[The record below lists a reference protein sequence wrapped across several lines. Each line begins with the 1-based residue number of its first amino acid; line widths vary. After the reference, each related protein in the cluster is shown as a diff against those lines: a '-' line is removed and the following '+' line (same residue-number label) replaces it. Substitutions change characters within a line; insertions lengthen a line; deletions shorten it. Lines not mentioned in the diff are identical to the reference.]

1 MELNERKITFKMF
14 RLLGRSKGTESATE
28 CHRAGDIPGSELM
41 SLWEDGD
48 VVWKA
53 RERKG
58 KSRILKNI
66 IYMVKGRGKFIKEM
80 FRSIKWIENKRKKK
94 KGSL

>member
-1 MELNERKITFKMF
+1 MERNERKRTFKMF

-28 CHRAGDIPGSELM
+28 CHRAGDNPSSELM
-41 SLWEDGD
+41 SLRGDGD

-58 KSRILKNI
+58 ESRILKNI
-66 IYMVKGRGKFIKEM
+66 IYMVKGRRKFIKEM
-80 FRSIKWIENKRKKK
+80 CRNKIDRE
-94 KGSL
+94 